1 MCDDINRRLY
11 YKKLYQQLPMK
22 GILNDLTE
30 DQREML
36 ELNVV
41 EDRSAEEIARMLNR
55 DSKEVRW
62 ELNKLKTNLRKR
74 ARTLVNEPP
83 EFI

>member
-22 GILNDLTE
+22 CILNDLTE
-30 DQREML
+30 DQRELLAM
-36 ELNVV
+36 NVV
-41 EDRSAEEIARMLNR
+41 EERSAEEIARILNR
-55 DSKEVRW
+55 DVKEVRW

-74 ARTLVNEPP
+74 ARTLVKEPP

>member
-1 MCDDINRRLY
+1 MYDDINRRLY

-22 GILNDLTE
+22 CILNDLTE
-30 DQREML
+30 DQRKL
-36 ELNVV
+36 LGLNIV
-41 EDRSAEEIARMLNR
+41 EERSAEEIAQILDR
-55 DSKEVRW
+55 DIKEIRW

-74 ARTLVNEPP
+74 ARTLVKEPP

>member
-30 DQREML
+30 DQRELL

-41 EDRSAEEIARMLNR
+41 EDRSAEEIARLLNR

-74 ARTLVNEPP
+74 ARTLVAEPP

>member
-11 YKKLYQQLPMK
+11 YKKLYKQLPMK
-22 GILNDLTE
+22 CILNDLTE
-30 DQREML
+30 DQRELLGM
-36 ELNVV
+36 NVV
-41 EDRSAEEIARMLNR
+41 EERSAEEIARILNR
-55 DSKEVRW
+55 DVKEVRW

-74 ARTLVNEPP
+74 ARTLVKESP